1 MKHSLIKAFIL
12 VAAALFVSQSC
23 STYRNINY
31 MQDLQADKETKI
43 EINKGILI
51 QPKDLISI
59 IVSSR
64 SPEIASM
71 FNLPIVAFQ
80 AANSA
85 NYSASQSILGYS
97 VDNDGCITFPVLG
110 KIYVAGMNRWELAD
124 KIKQMLVESDLIK
137 DPVVTVAFM
146 NFKVSVM
153 GEVAAPGTY
162 TIDGDKITILEA
174 LSLARDLTIF
184 GRRDNVAV
192 IREQNGVRTTYQVDL
207 RSTDLFNSPAYYLQQ
222 NDIIYVTPN
231 KVKAGQSTIN
241 ENTTKSAAF
250 WVSVGSFLTTVA
262 TLIATLATRGGSGNY

>member
-12 VAAALFVSQSC
+12 VAAVLFVAQSC

-153 GEVAAPGTY
+153 GEVTAPGTY
-162 TIDGDKITILEA
+162 TIEGDKITILEA

-262 TLIATLATRGGSGNY
+262 TLIATLATRGGSGN

>member
-1 MKHSLIKAFIL
+1 MKHSSVINRFC
-12 VAAALFVSQSC
+12 VAAVALMTALSC
-23 STYRNINY
+23 STYKNINY
-31 MQDLQADKETKI
+31 MQDLEANKETKM

-80 AANSA
+80 AANSTS
-85 NYSASQSILGYS
+85 YTASQSLLGYS
-97 VDNDGCITFPVLG
+97 VDNDGCINFPALG
-110 KIYVAGMNRWELAD
+110 KIYVAGMNRWELSEL
-124 KIKQMLVESDLIK
+124 IKDMLVKSDLIK

-153 GEVAAPGTY
+153 GEVSAPGTY
-162 TIDGDKITILEA
+162 TIEGDKITILEA

-192 IREQNGVRTTYQVDL
+192 IREQNGVRSTYTVDL

-231 KVKAGQSTIN
+231 KVKAGQSTLN
-241 ENTTKSAAF
+241 ENTTKSASF

-262 TLIATLATRGGSGNY
+262 TLIATLAR

>member
-12 VAAALFVSQSC
+12 VAAVLFVAQSC

-262 TLIATLATRGGSGNY
+262 TLIATLATRGGN

>member
-1 MKHSLIKAFIL
+1 MKHSSIIARFF
-12 VAAALFVSQSC
+12 VAGAVLMAAVSC
-23 STYRNINY
+23 STYKNINY
-31 MQDLQADKETKI
+31 MQDLQADKETKM

-59 IVSSR
+59 IISSR

-71 FNLPIVAFQ
+71 FNLPIVAIQ
-80 AANSA
+80 PANS
-85 NYSASQSILGYS
+85 STFTTSQSLLGYS
-97 VDNDGCITFPVLG
+97 VDNDGCITFPILG
-110 KIYVAGMNRWELAD
+110 KIYVAGMNRWELAE
-124 KIKQMLVESDLIK
+124 KIKGMLVESDLVK
-137 DPVVTVAFM
+137 DPVVTVSFM

-153 GEVAAPGTY
+153 GEVSAPGTY

-192 IREQNGVRTTYQVDL
+192 IREQNGVRTTFQVDL

-222 NDIIYVTPN
+222 NDIVYVTPN
-231 KVKAGQSTIN
+231 KVKAGQSTVN
-241 ENTTKSAAF
+241 ENTTKSASF

-262 TLIATLATRGGSGNY
+262 TLIATLATRGSNN

>member
-1 MKHSLIKAFIL
+1 MSMKHSPVINRFC
-12 VAAALFVSQSC
+12 VAAVALMTALSC
-23 STYRNINY
+23 STYKNINY
-31 MQDLQADKETKI
+31 MQDLEANKETKM

-80 AANSA
+80 AANSTS
-85 NYSASQSILGYS
+85 YTASQSLLGYS
-97 VDNDGCITFPVLG
+97 VDNDGCINFPALG
-110 KIYVAGMNRWELAD
+110 KIYVAGMNRWELSEL
-124 KIKQMLVESDLIK
+124 IKDMLVKSDLIK

-153 GEVAAPGTY
+153 GEVSAPGTY
-162 TIDGDKITILEA
+162 TIEGDKITILEA

-192 IREQNGVRTTYQVDL
+192 IREQNGVRSTYTVDL

-231 KVKAGQSTIN
+231 KVKAGQSTLN
-241 ENTTKSAAF
+241 ENTTKSASF

-262 TLIATLATRGGSGNY
+262 TLIATLAR

>member
-1 MKHSLIKAFIL
+1 MKQSSLIKGLIL
-12 VAAALFVSQSC
+12 AAVALLSFQSC

-80 AANSA
+80 AANST

-262 TLIATLATRGGSGNY
+262 TLIATLAR

>member
-12 VAAALFVSQSC
+12 VAVVLFVAQSC

-262 TLIATLATRGGSGNY
+262 TLIATLATRGGSGN

>member
-12 VAAALFVSQSC
+12 VAAVLFVAQSC

-97 VDNDGCITFPVLG
+97 VDNDGCIAFPVLG

-262 TLIATLATRGGSGNY
+262 TLIATLATRGGSGN

>member
-231 KVKAGQSTIN
+231 KVKAGQSTVN
-241 ENTTKSAAF
+241 ENTTKSASF

-262 TLIATLATRGGSGNY
+262 TLIATLATRGGSGN

>member
-12 VAAALFVSQSC
+12 VAAVLFVAQSC

-85 NYSASQSILGYS
+85 NYSASKSILGYS

-262 TLIATLATRGGSGNY
+262 TLIATLATRGGN